1 MIANVRY
8 TAIGVL
14 QAAGVAGIVA
24 YAAGAD
30 EYYAPDDVSRWEH
43 AIRDGGAAF
52 LVAVIAMAA
61 AISFA
66 FLAQCLF
73 LRRPR
78 FEILAILAA
87 AVYCALLL
95 LAYALLSLGH

>member
-8 TAIGVL
+8 SAIGLL
-14 QAAGVAGIVA
+14 QTAGVAGIVA

-30 EYYAPDDVSRWEH
+30 DYYAPDGVSRWEH
-43 AIRDGGAAF
+43 ATRDGGAAF
-52 LVAVIAMAA
+52 LVTIIAIAA

-66 FLAQCLF
+66 FLAQGLF

-78 FEILAILAA
+78 FGVLVIPAV

-95 LAYALLSLGH
+95 FAYALLSLGH